1 MTNLTLVSGFG
12 RTEYAPRF
20 PACDKQAHRFD
31 KGPSVAD
38 FSEFIGLP
46 TSKGTLVVERAPVA
60 LFARA
65 VGDESDIYQNAEVA
79 HGAGFDGIP
88 APPTYG
94 FSIQNWG
101 KWAELQP
108 ADATPERDPMA
119 ELMGGLLSKGGMV
132 LHGEQEFTYHRP
144 LVVGQRLTYEGIVR
158 DVYQK
163 PTGDR
168 VMTFMVV
175 EDTYRDE
182 AGEPVLTSTMNLIH
196 RS

>member
-1 MTNLTLVSGFG
+1 M
-12 RTEYAPRF
+12 
-20 PACDKQAHRFD
+20 
-31 KGPSVAD
+31 AD

-108 ADATPERDPMA
+108 PDATPERDPMA

-144 LVVGQRLTYEGIVR
+144 IVAGDRLTSATEVVDYYAKESGER
-158 DVYQK
+158 
-163 PTGDR
+163 T
-168 VMTFMVV
+168 MTFLVT
-175 EDTYRDE
+175 ETIYRDA
-182 AGEPVLTSTMNLIH
+182 AGEPVLTARMNLIH